1 MTLIEER
8 TARLET
14 ERENEQ
20 EWRREILAR
29 LEQMDTRQNERLE
42 QMDTRQNE
50 RLEQID
56 ARQNARLDRLE
67 GNLRWILGAT
77 ILLHSVTIGAIFAA
91 AALF

>member
-20 EWRREILAR
+20 EWRREILA
-29 LEQMDTRQNERLE
+29 RLE

>member
-42 QMDTRQNE
+42 Q
-50 RLEQID
+50 ID
-56 ARQNARLDRLE
+56 ARQDARLDRVE
-67 GNLRWILGAT
+67 GNQRWIIGLIVG
-77 ILLHSVTIGAIFAA
+77 LHGVTIGAIFAA